1 LTNSFAALRNSGSF
15 CHSLTLAQ
23 NLSSSFIK
31 SKCTAKYL
39 KISLIALAVLFL
51 PVVTYADASTN
62 VTLLYGYNGTQWV
75 PLKTLPDG
83 TLDTTLNLS
92 ESIALSPKINNTY
105 DLGGAALLWAN
116 LYARSIRGG
125 SGPLS
130 LFAGGNEIIT
140 LLANGNVGV
149 GTTSPLQ
156 QLTVIGTANITGGLL
171 TPNVTFSDGSTQT
184 SASTGTN
191 VSLLYGVNQSN
202 TAQQIPAA
210 LAANGALRMSVEQA
224 NINTASGLS
233 AGATGTDLTL
243 SGHLIAATANITG
256 GLNVSAGGLN
266 IVGGNVGIGTTGP
279 VKNLEVYGN
288 GDRTIRIN
296 SVDNLG
302 TARLELFSA
311 EDWAIDSLT
320 GGRFEIVDT
329 SAGQTRLAIKT
340 DGNVGIGTTSPS
352 AGLQINTSNPTLRTN
367 GSVFIDG
374 NVGIGT
380 TGPNA
385 KLNVVGETYI
395 EQSAGGYSMSLYP
408 TGNNARLGFYSA
420 AQFDIGTITNYGG
433 GGWSSKVTVLNNGN
447 VGIGT
452 TGPSGPLEVFAQSAS
467 YGADVTASETISGTF
482 TAGNGSAALIDD
494 NTGTSGADSSGLNA
508 NTNFK
513 IDFGAGDAKH
523 IRKLTISKDG
533 TFGFAN
539 AATMKLEY
547 SDNDSS
553 WTQAGSNFV
562 IAVGTSTTAE
572 VYTFPATGA
581 HRYWRVYYVSGTT
594 GGNAWIR
601 EVEMMESAAG
611 SALLVNSSGNVGIG
625 TTAPTFKLAVKQST
639 ARSGI
644 GIIDDDSTNSWSFS
658 FSNADNRMHV
668 DYNAGDKAYVS
679 AGDGSWNGLSDA
691 RLKTNVADLP
701 SSTLDKVLSLRP
713 ISFNFVD
720 NPDSQY
726 KGIGFI
732 AQEVDALFPEV
743 VLHPSSPDQY
753 YALDYSKFG
762 VLAVKAIQELDQRT
776 KGLVTTGQGDL
787 TIAGNVGIGTTGPG
801 YKLDVSGTIG
811 LTGSII
817 GQGGTYLD
825 IYTNTADASDNKIT
839 RIGGGGDVSA
849 GRGAFA
855 TFYGNEVATVGGDL
869 YLTPGTGGDVIV
881 NTGNVGIGTTT
892 PAQTLTVVGDINVT
906 GDIYNKIWTD
916 YYLSSSVV
924 GWSSLTANRRLI
936 LTKKVGDIVF
946 VQFHLEGTSNSVSVT
961 FTLPYGSAATAYPDA
976 AIFMS
981 GFSYDNGAVTSTP
994 GRCQFPQSSTT
1005 VTCYKDST
1013 NAAWTASGTKI
1024 VAGQFFYQAA

>member
-1 LTNSFAALRNSGSF
+1 MKDFKNFLKSESFFNSRNSD
-15 CHSLTLAQ
+15 Q
-23 NLSSSFIK
+23 NLSSLVLAFIK
-31 SKCTAKYL
+31 NNYAPKYL
-39 KISLIALAVLFL
+39 KLSLIMFSVLFL
-51 PVVTYADASTN
+51 PAVNAASAN
-62 VTLLYGYNGTQWV
+62 NISILYGWNGTSFV
-75 PLKTLPDG
+75 PATITNTGALL
-83 TLDTTLNLS
+83 TTINMSKSMGLAP
-92 ESIALSPKINNTY
+92 EANNTY
-105 DLGGAALLWAN
+105 DLGSAAKLWAN
-116 LYARSIRGG
+116 LYVRSLRG
-125 SGPLS
+125 SGHISIIGDANVTGTLYVTGLVGDGSNLTNIGANLS
-130 LFAGGNEIIT
+130 LNYGYNGTNWLPLATTADGT
-140 LLANGNVGV
+140 LKLSVRDSQATNA
-149 GTTSPLQ
+149 S
-156 QLTVIGTANITGGLL
+156 QLT
-171 TPNVTFSDGSTQT
+171 
-184 SASTGTN
+184 
-191 VSLLYGVNQSN
+191 
-202 TAQQIPAA
+202 
-210 LAANGALRMSVEQA
+210 
-224 NINTASGLS
+224 

-256 GLNVSAGGLN
+256 GLNVSACGLN

-611 SALLVNSSGNVGIG
+611 SAFLVYSSCNVG
-625 TTAPTFKLAVKQST
+625 
-639 ARSGI
+639 
-644 GIIDDDSTNSWSFS
+644 
-658 FSNADNRMHV
+658 
-668 DYNAGDKAYVS
+668 
-679 AGDGSWNGLSDA
+679 
-691 RLKTNVADLP
+691 
-701 SSTLDKVLSLRP
+701 
-713 ISFNFVD
+713 
-720 NPDSQY
+720 
-726 KGIGFI
+726 
-732 AQEVDALFPEV
+732 
-743 VLHPSSPDQY
+743 
-753 YALDYSKFG
+753 
-762 VLAVKAIQELDQRT
+762 
-776 KGLVTTGQGDL
+776 
-787 TIAGNVGIGTTGPG
+787 VG
-801 YKLDVSGTIG
+801 
-811 LTGSII
+811 
-817 GQGGTYLD
+817 
-825 IYTNTADASDNKIT
+825 
-839 RIGGGGDVSA
+839 
-849 GRGAFA
+849 
-855 TFYGNEVATVGGDL
+855 
-869 YLTPGTGGDVIV
+869 
-881 NTGNVGIGTTT
+881 
-892 PAQTLTVVGDINVT
+892 
-906 GDIYNKIWTD
+906 
-916 YYLSSSVV
+916 
-924 GWSSLTANRRLI
+924 
-936 LTKKVGDIVF
+936 
-946 VQFHLEGTSNSVSVT
+946 
-961 FTLPYGSAATAYPDA
+961 AA
-976 AIFMS
+976 
-981 GFSYDNGAVTSTP
+981 
-994 GRCQFPQSSTT
+994 
-1005 VTCYKDST
+1005 
-1013 NAAWTASGTKI
+1013 
-1024 VAGQFFYQAA
+1024 